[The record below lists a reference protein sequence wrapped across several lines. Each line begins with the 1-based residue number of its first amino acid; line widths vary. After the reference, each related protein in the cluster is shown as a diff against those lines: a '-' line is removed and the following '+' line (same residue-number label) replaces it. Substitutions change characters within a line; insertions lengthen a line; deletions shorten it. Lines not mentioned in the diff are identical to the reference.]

1 MLSTLPGTSLTG
13 SHSLRRSS
21 LDITEGA
28 HTDADFLGCDALSV
42 PTRTLYPDLSIGVEM
57 VSYDEQLS
65 FSDCLP
71 QHMDPALV
79 DQDLDQT
86 IADSA
91 LAASEHS
98 TFSPIG
104 LRSPSP
110 VILEE
115 LCNDDPV
122 LVLSLSTG
130 FSPIPSRQSPRYVSL
145 LLSKHVNSDL
155 KVSIIGPTANRSVP
169 TILRFTSS

>member
-13 SHSLRRSS
+13 SHSPRRLS

-28 HTDADFLGCDALSV
+28 HTDADFLDYDALSV
-42 PTRTLYPDLSIGVEM
+42 PTQTLYSDLSMGVEM
-57 VSYDEQLS
+57 ASYDELS
-65 FSDCLP
+65 FLDCLP

-79 DQDLDQT
+79 DQDLDQI

-98 TFSPIG
+98 PFSPIG
-104 LRSPSP
+104 LRSPSHG
-110 VILEE
+110 ILES
-115 LCNDDPV
+115 CNDDPV

-145 LLSKHVNSDL
+145 LLSKHLNSDL
-155 KVSIIGPTANRSVP
+155 KVSIIDPTANRSVP